1 MVDSDVV
8 FAAFDAGQQIAAVG
22 DDKVGPDI
30 EFTCQQLAQF
40 DFESG
45 ELVAILEVEW
55 GSVGFNGYAQLAPVV
70 DVINQFGMSQ
80 RAQKG

>member
-30 EFTCQQLAQF
+30 EFTCQQLAQL
-40 DFESG
+40 DFETG
-45 ELVAILEVEW
+45 EFVVILEIEW
-55 GSVGFNGYAQLAPVV
+55 GGVGFNGNAQFAPVV